1 MAHVHGPAGP
11 PGSRWEVIV
20 LVVLLLSSLG
30 IALLVMG
37 IGAVGSL
44 LR

>member
-1 MAHVHGPAGP
+1 MGRVYGPAGP
-11 PGSRWEVIV
+11 PGSRWEVLV
-20 LVVLLLSSLG
+20 LVVLLLISLG
-30 IALLVMG
+30 IVLLVLG